1 MNVIMLCIALL
12 LLCTMSS
19 HSLAQNVQ
27 QTLLVDVDFETS
39 TMGGFT
45 QSRID
50 QYDWQRRTGRNQMH
64 VNGPAVDHSTTT
76 STGHFMFVNTV
87 SWRSGSKAELYSPE
101 LPASDSNRCV
111 RYYFYMTGIT
121 PGSLT
126 VRVKSGTG
134 YNMTS
139 HVVGRQ
145 MGDKGQAWNRGMA
158 KLPPIDKSYQITF
171 EATSDNAIGGE
182 IAIDDVQILNS
193 DCPSDEFQCSFESPD
208 LCGMIQDSTDDGNLV
223 YANGKTDSFYT
234 GPSFD
239 HTFRNTSG
247 HYVFMEATPLGRNQT
262 VRLITPTLR
271 GVPSDQ
277 EAHCLVFWYHMFG
290 MAVDSLA
297 VYLLDATQKVSS
309 LVSTEPLW
317 ILRGNRGNRWR
328 ATEASITMRTDY
340 KIVFQFTRG
349 VRYDGDIAIDD
360 VIVTSYACPGDHVY
374 ANVSSVSC
382 EFEEADI
389 CHYIQ
394 DRSKDTEDWQWGN
407 GQTYID
413 FTGPS
418 VDHTRGDELGFY
430 LYFERSVGGGDDARI
445 SSPPIQPQR
454 ASSCVEFWYHMYG
467 TDVNALIVYINRL
480 EGDLA
485 DRPVW
490 NKTGNQG
497 DKWNRA
503 ELMVPASLYPLHL
516 VFHAVGGTQ
525 FRDNIAIDDIRLFE
539 SAECPEV
546 SSETPMDEPIPPLVR
561 RVECTFE
568 HGLCNLTQ
576 ETNDVFD
583 WTLGHGPDTTQDTDN
598 TMVDHTYA
606 NTTGTYAFIDTSQRF
621 LRTNDKA
628 RLKSPLIAPSPYPR
642 CFTFYYFMAST
653 YADFLNVYIV
663 SYGGTES
670 FDPQFVIYGR
680 QEAKWLK
687 AMVTIEPSMTTTIY
701 VMIEGVIGPRTSRG
715 DIAIDDVR
723 LENNGCNVPETKN
736 PSLPLSA
743 NCDFEFDR
751 GCDYIQAKTDDFDW
765 VRHRGRTDTAD
776 TGPLVDHTKGT
787 AEGFYFYAEA
797 SQPQR
802 PGNRAAF
809 LTPPIVG
816 NSQPMC
822 LRFFY
827 HMNGVDTGSLR
838 VSMVLPGHQTG
849 STGLEILRLYGQK
862 MTSWLPANIDVIEVD
877 GPLQIKFEAV
887 IGKSFRS
894 DIAVDDITFLRRP
907 CGGLPS
913 ESLCDFE
920 KGLHDCNYQ
929 ESGGP
934 SIYFQWSWYDSTT
947 PSVPA
952 LQMLDSL
959 TEDGTRDSFLFLIV
973 GEKPLSSGSTSN
985 ISSPFLNGVS
995 FLGHCI
1001 AFNYAV
1007 IGSGELQLSVF
1018 VEGENGSTTLLRELD
1033 ISGKWKRATI
1043 PLRVDDSYNPFKIT
1057 FMAQLNNKVDTD
1069 IEAIALD
1076 DIAITVGVCKTG
1088 NILQIEGK
1096 HIPVLALAL
1105 LLVISVLALIIVCF
1119 LWIRRRHRSPFP
1131 VMFLQRRQSDEH
1143 PITMSLANNESTLD
1157 TTCTSIDEYRS

>member
-1 MNVIMLCIALL
+1 MNAIRSCIVLL
-12 LLCTMSS
+12 LILCCLPSVKLS
-19 HSLAQNVQ
+19 QAVQ
-27 QTLLVDVDFETS
+27 QKLLDVDFETS
-39 TMGGFT
+39 TLGGFT
-45 QSRID
+45 QSQID
-50 QYDWQRRTGRNQMH
+50 QYDWQWRTGRNQMH

-76 STGHFMFVNTV
+76 SAGHFMFVNTV
-87 SWRSGSKAELYSPE
+87 SWRSGSKAELYSPN
-101 LPASDSNRCV
+101 LPASGSNRCV

-139 HVVGRQ
+139 EVVGQ
-145 MGDKGQAWNRGMA
+145 QSGDKGQGWHRGMA
-158 KLPPIDKSYQITF
+158 SLPPIGKSYQITF
-171 EATSDNAIGGE
+171 EATSDSTIGGE
-182 IAIDDVQILNS
+182 IAIDDVEVLNS
-193 DCPSDEFQCSFESPD
+193 SCPSDEFQCSFESPD
-208 LCGMIQDSTDDGNLV
+208 LCGFIQDPTDDGNLV
-223 YANGKTDSFYT
+223 YSNGKTDSFYT

-239 HTFRNTSG
+239 HTFQNSSG
-247 HYVFMEATPLGRNQT
+247 HYVFMEATPLGRDQK

-297 VYLLDATQKVSS
+297 VYLLDATKQVST
-309 LVSTEPLW
+309 LESTEPQW
-317 ILRGNRGNRWR
+317 ILRGNRGNLWR
-328 ATEASITMRTDY
+328 ATEVSITMRTDY
-340 KIVFQFTRG
+340 KIVFEFSRG

-360 VIVTSYACPGDHVY
+360 VMVTSYACPGNHVY

-389 CHYIQ
+389 CHYVQ
-394 DRSKDTEDWQWGN
+394 DRTTDTEDWQWGN
-407 GQTYID
+407 GQTYVD

-430 LYFERSVGGGDDARI
+430 LFFERSVGGGDDARI

-480 EGDLA
+480 DGDFP
-485 DRPVW
+485 DRQVW
-490 NKTGNQG
+490 NMTGNQG
-497 DKWNRA
+497 DRWHRA

-516 VFHAVGGTQ
+516 VFHAFGGTQ

-546 SSETPMDEPIPPLVR
+546 SPDTPIDEPIPPLVR
-561 RVECTFE
+561 SVACTFE
-568 HGLCNLTQ
+568 QGFCNLTQ
-576 ETNDVFD
+576 ESNDVFD
-583 WTLGHGPDTTQDTDN
+583 WTLGQGTDAN
-598 TMVDHTYA
+598 QETENMIDHTYA
-606 NTTGTYAFIDTSQRF
+606 NTTGTYAYIDTSKRF

-628 RLKSPLIAPSPYPR
+628 RLKSPLIAPSQYPR
-642 CFTFYYFMAST
+642 CFTFYYFMASK

-663 SYGGTES
+663 PYGGTET
-670 FDPQFVIYGR
+670 FDPQFVIYGK

-687 AMVTIEPSMTTTIY
+687 ATVAIEPSRTTAVY
-701 VMIEGVIGPRTSRG
+701 VIIEGVIGRRANQG

-723 LENNGCNVPETKN
+723 LENNGCQIPEITPTN
-736 PSLPLSA
+736 LPLTA
-743 NCDFEFDR
+743 NCDFELDR
-751 GCDYIQAKTDDFDW
+751 GCGYIQEKTDNFDW
-765 VRHRGRTDTAD
+765 IRHRGRTETLD

-802 PGNRAAF
+802 PGDRAAF
-809 LTPPIVG
+809 LVPPIDG
-816 NSQPMC
+816 RSQPMC

-838 VSMVLPGHQTG
+838 ISMVLPGHQTG

-877 GPLQIKFEAV
+877 GPVQIRFEAV
-887 IGKSFRS
+887 IGKSYRS
-894 DIAVDDITFLRRP
+894 DIAIDDITFLRRP
-907 CGGLPS
+907 CDGLPS

-920 KGLHDCNYQ
+920 KGLHDCNYE

-934 SIYFQWSWYDSTT
+934 SIYFQWSWYDSAT
-947 PSVPA
+947 PYRPA
-952 LQMLDSL
+952 LQSLDSL
-959 TEDGTRDSFLFLIV
+959 TEEGSRDSFLFIMV
-973 GEKPLSSGSTSN
+973 GENQISPGSTSN

-995 FLGHCI
+995 FLGHCV

-1007 IGSGELQLSVF
+1007 LGSGELQLLVF
-1018 VEGENGSTTLLRELD
+1018 VESESGASQLLGKLD
-1033 ISGKWKRATI
+1033 TSQKWKRATI
-1043 PLRVDDSYNPFKIT
+1043 PLGAGEYYNPFKVT
-1057 FMAQLNNKVDTD
+1057 FMAQLNNKHDSD
-1069 IEAIALD
+1069 IEVIAID

-1088 NILQIEGK
+1088 NVLQIEGK
-1096 HIPVLALAL
+1096 HIPVLALSL
-1105 LLVISVLALIIVCF
+1105 LLVISTLALIIVCF

-1143 PITMSLANNESTLD
+1143 PITMSLANNDHSTLD
-1157 TTCTSIDEYRS
+1157 TTMSVDEYRS